1 MIIKNEYTVKRIT
14 DLFGDFQ
21 IFHTVQQGGQLLKE
35 ICTKVLP
42 SVVKFIKKTYT
53 KLSHSVWQP
62 SSLLGLTTV
71 YKHLKVSFTWFTT
84 NYWLMKKVPKQL
96 Q

>member
-1 MIIKNEYTVKRIT
+1 MSSA
-14 DLFGDFQ
+14 LF
-21 IFHTVQQGGQLLKE
+21 IFHRTQQGWSTMRSAQM
-35 ICTKVLP
+35 LP